1 MGTHRYK
8 ITINAAPQ
16 KPITYTYKYDKTE
29 GIELKISKQKV
40 AVSFQ
45 MTTKKEHD
53 DIISFRVRLVKDA
66 LRKAHLLHAISFDS
80 SLTVKKIIVVIDDEE
95 RIYTS
100 TTTGFPFFFSMLD
113 SKNFGWG
120 QSWSQNQIE
129 AVLSGTK
136 TQTENDYRFISLFS
150 YLAGQSKQFE
160 IDRFTCLWTAMNAH
174 YNHIAKCYEDRLC
187 QELCL
192 SSRKEIKKKQRLLEN
207 DAGSISAL
215 LEILEI
221 GNIKPRR
228 AEKETNIKDYGALKD
243 YLHELDEPEVISLHE
258 DLYNHR
264 TDMDYVPE
272 GRLGE
277 HLKTCIE
284 HAKMSAYAY
293 ILLEYAYYLRCKYVH
308 GNKATILFAAY
319 HDAELAALRVVNYF
333 LAEHLKQSIPAM
345 FDENYFTDEMYQC
358 CKNNNCRKN

>member
-66 LRKAHLLHAISFDS
+66 LRKAHLLHALSFDA
-80 SLTVKKIIVVIDDEE
+80 SLTVKKIAVMIDDDEI
-95 RIYTS
+95 IYTDE
-100 TTTGFPFFFSMLD
+100 TTGFPFFFSMLD

-160 IDRFTCLWTAMNAH
+160 IDRFTCFWTAMNAH

-192 SSRKEIKKKQRLLEN
+192 SSRKEIKKKQRLLGD
-207 DAGSISAL
+207 DAGSISSL
-215 LEILEI
+215 LKILEI
-221 GNIKPRR
+221 GNTKPSR
-228 AEKETNIKDYGALKD
+228 AEKEANIKDYGALKD
-243 YLHELDEPEVISLHE
+243 YLQELDEPEIIALYG

-264 TDMDYVPE
+264 TDTDYVPE
-272 GRLGE
+272 GELGK
-277 HLKTCIE
+277 HLKICID

-308 GNKATILFAAY
+308 GNKTTVLFAAY
-319 HDAELAALRVVNYF
+319 HDAELAALRVVNCF
-333 LAEHLKQSIPAM
+333 LSKYLKQAILAM
-345 FDENYFTDEMYQC
+345 FNENYFTEEMYQC
-358 CKNNNCRKN
+358 CKKQ

>member
-95 RIYTS
+95 RIYTN
-100 TTTGFPFFFSMLD
+100 TTIGFPFFFSMLD
-113 SKNFGWG
+113 SKDFGWG
-120 QSWSQNQIE
+120 KSWNQSQIQK
-129 AVLSGTK
+129 VLLGTK

-150 YLAGQSKQFE
+150 YLAGKSKQFE
-160 IDRFTCLWTAMNAH
+160 IDRFTCFWTAMNAH

-192 SSRKEIKKKQRLLEN
+192 SSRKEIKKKQRLLGD
-207 DAGSISAL
+207 DAGSISSL
-215 LEILEI
+215 LKILEI
-221 GNIKPRR
+221 GNTKPSR
-228 AEKETNIKDYGALKD
+228 AEKEANIKDYGALKD
-243 YLHELDEPEVISLHE
+243 YLQELDEPEIIALYG

-264 TDMDYVPE
+264 TDTDYVPE
-272 GRLGE
+272 GELGK
-277 HLKTCIE
+277 HLKICIDQ
-284 HAKMSAYAY
+284 AKMSAYAY

-308 GNKATILFAAY
+308 GNKTTVLFAAY
-319 HDAELAALRVVNYF
+319 HDAELAALRVVNCF
-333 LAEHLKQSIPAM
+333 LSKYLKQAILAM
-345 FDENYFTDEMYQC
+345 FNENYFTEEMYQC
-358 CKNNNCRKN
+358 CKKQ

>member
-16 KPITYTYKYDKTE
+16 KPITHIYKYDKTE
-29 GIELKISKQKV
+29 GIELKISKQKAVV
-40 AVSFQ
+40 AFQ
-45 MTTKKEHD
+45 MTTKKEHN

-66 LRKAHLLHAISFDS
+66 LRKAHLLHALSFDE
-80 SLTVKKIIVVIDDEE
+80 SLTVKKIAVMIDDDEK
-95 RIYTS
+95 IYTNS
-100 TTTGFPFFFSMLD
+100 AAGFPFFFSMLN

-120 QSWSQNQIE
+120 QSWDQNQIQK
-129 AVLSGTK
+129 VLAGTK

-174 YNHIAKCYEDRLC
+174 YNHIAKCYEDRT
-187 QELCL
+187 QSEEDGAN
-192 SSRKEIKKKQRLLEN
+192 SKRPKLLGN
-207 DAGSISAL
+207 DADTIGAL
-215 LEILEI
+215 LRILEC
-221 GNIKPRR
+221 GSKKPSR

-243 YLHELDEPEVISLHE
+243 YLHELDEPKVISLHE

-333 LAEHLKQSIPAM
+333 LSEYLKQEIPAM
-345 FDENYFTDEMYQC
+345 FDENYFTEEMYQL
-358 CKNNNCRKN
+358 CKNHK